1 MTTQTQTATLERIA
15 GALRQ
20 AALDGRP
27 IAPVREELAPLGID
41 GAYAVQDIN
50 TRHHLAAGRR
60 LTGRKIG
67 LTSVSVQ
74 QQLGVDAPDFG
85 MLFADMELAPDE
97 EIAPGRVLQPKAE
110 AEVAVVL
117 ERDLDGEQLTLAQ
130 LISAVAYVLPAIEI
144 VGSRIGNWDIRL
156 LDTVA
161 DNASSGLYVLGT
173 RPRKLSEV
181 DLRLCGMLM
190 ERRGQVVSHGV
201 GAACLGHPLNAAL
214 WLARKMAEVG
224 RPLRAGDVVMTGALG
239 PMVAAAPGDVI
250 HTTIAGLGAVQAAF
264 AAN

>member
-1 MTTQTQTATLERIA
+1 MNMDTTILQ
-15 GALRQ
+15 AL
-20 AALDGRP
+20 AASLRHAAQQNQP
-27 IAPVREELAPLGID
+27 IPPVRDALAAVGVQ

-50 TRHHLAAGRR
+50 TAHYLETGRR

-67 LTSVSVQ
+67 LTSKSVQ

-97 EIAPGRVLQPKAE
+97 GVALDRVLQPKVE

-117 ERDLDGEQLTLAQ
+117 ERDLKHEQVTLSQ
-130 LISAVAYVLPAIEI
+130 LISAIAYVLPAVEI
-144 VGSRIGNWDIRL
+144 VGSRIANWDIRL

-161 DNASSGLYVLGT
+161 DNASSGLYALGT
-173 RPRKLSEV
+173 QPRRLSEV
-181 DLRLCGMLM
+181 DLRMCGMLM
-190 ERRGQVVSHGV
+190 ERKGEVVSLGV

-224 RPLRAGDVVMTGALG
+224 RPLHAGDVIMTGALG
-239 PMVAAAPGDVI
+239 PMVTVAPGDI
-250 HTTIAGLGAVQAAF
+250 IDTTIAGLGSVRTAF
-264 AAN
+264 AAD